1 MAGDWN
7 ADGQS
12 AEGELSTKGT
22 KEHEGR
28 EEVSHGGRGDGF
40 RVSIGLPQ
48 DKVAAYC
55 RRWEIAELS
64 LFGSVLRDDFGPDS
78 DVDVLVRFDPTARR
92 GLSDWMEMERELAE
106 ILGRDVDLISRR
118 AIEDSRNYIRR
129 KAIVESARVIYGA
142 EETAAT

>member
-1 MAGDWN
+1 MGREITVGDWN
-7 ADGQS
+7 KDGQD

-22 KEHEGR
+22 KEHEGQ

-55 RRWEIAELS
+55 RRWEISELA

-78 DVDVLVRFDPTARR
+78 DVDVLVRFDPVARH
-92 GLSDWMEMERELAE
+92 GLSEWMEMERELVE
-106 ILGRDVDLISRR
+106 ILGRDVDLISRQ
-118 AIEDSRNYIRR
+118 AVEGSDNYIRR
-129 KAIVESARVIYGA
+129 KAILGSAQVIY
-142 EETAAT
+142 AA